1 MSEKSIGAKGKP
13 PDKQEATVDGNAP
26 NSKEKLGNN
35 LNENDSGEKQSELP
49 KISEKP
55 KAFEKK
61 SDSRP
66 SMKINPSSN
75 RNGKSKR
82 EDDKRASYPVRSPHS
97 RGRHYEKSDSRTY
110 QSSSFKSETK
120 RSGRY
125 IWFISSVLLISLS
138 IALKK
143 KKWYVH
149 ILPHHFKE
157 ILMKGKTRHF
167 VTKFLKSSKIKRV

>member
-1 MSEKSIGAKGKP
+1 MSEKSVGAKGKP

-26 NSKEKLGNN
+26 NSKEKFGNY
-35 LNENDSGEKQSELP
+35 LNENETSGEKQSELP

-66 SMKINPSSN
+66 GMKINSNSN

-82 EDDKRASYPVRSPHS
+82 EDDKRSSYPVRSPHP

-120 RSGRY
+120 RSG
-125 IWFISSVLLISLS
+125 IWSIFLFVISPR
-138 IALKK
+138 
-143 KKWYVH
+143 
-149 ILPHHFKE
+149 ILFKT
-157 ILMKGKTRHF
+157 KG
-167 VTKFLKSSKIKRV
+167 